1 MMTNL
6 FSIFDPSSI
15 TPISMNWMSMF
26 LIIMFTNLTFWL
38 FKSKSQILISKFN
51 STINKELKTTLKS
64 SNYPNFILILLTLF
78 ILIFVNNLMGLFPYI
93 FTSTSHM
100 MITLS
105 LALPLWLM
113 SILMLMTMNTMNFL
127 AHLVPQSTPS
137 YLMSF
142 MVMIESISNIIR
154 PMTLAIRLTANMIA
168 GHLLITLLSSINEKM
183 SIFSS
188 IIITISSTILMTL
201 ELAVAVIQAYV
212 FMTLMS
218 LYLSE
223 IN

>member
-15 TPISMNWMSMF
+15 TSISLNWLSMI
-26 LIIMFTNLTFWL
+26 LIMIFMNLTFWL
-38 FKSKSQILISKFN
+38 FKSKNQIIINNLN
-51 STINKELKTTLKS
+51 SIIIKELKTTLKT

-78 ILIFVNNLMGLFPYI
+78 ILILINNLMGLFPYI

-105 LALPLWLM
+105 LALPLWFM
-113 SILMLMTMNTMNFL
+113 SIMMLMTMNTMNFL

-142 MVMIESISNIIR
+142 MVLIESISNIIR

-168 GHLLITLLSSINEKM
+168 GHLLITLLSSMNEKM
-183 SIFSS
+183 NIFSS
-188 IIITISSTILMTL
+188 IIIILSSTTLMIL
-201 ELAVAVIQAYV
+201 ELAVAIIQAYV
-212 FMTLMS
+212 FMTLLS

>member
-38 FKSKSQILISKFN
+38 FKSKSQILINKFN
-51 STINKELKTTLKS
+51 STITKELKTTLKS

-212 FMTLMS
+212 FMTLLS

>member
-15 TPISMNWMSMF
+15 TPISLNWLSMF
-26 LIIMFTNLTFWL
+26 LIMMFMNLTFWL
-38 FKSKSQILISKFN
+38 FKSKNQILINNFN
-51 STINKELKTTLKS
+51 SIINKELKTTLKT
-64 SNYPNFILILLTLF
+64 SNYPNFMLILLTLF
-78 ILIFVNNLMGLFPYI
+78 ILILINNLMGLFPYI

-105 LALPLWLM
+105 LALPLWFM
-113 SILMLMTMNTMNFL
+113 SIMMLMIMNTMNFL

-142 MVMIESISNIIR
+142 MVLIESISNIIR

-168 GHLLITLLSSINEKM
+168 GHLLITLLSSMNEKM

-188 IIITISSTILMTL
+188 IIIILSSTILMIL
-201 ELAVAVIQAYV
+201 ELAVAIIQAYV
-212 FMTLMS
+212 FMTLLS